1 MGFACPKGWLNIS
14 RKTYSSSACFF
25 FLIFLCELYTCCGG
39 LTRNQ
44 MGLSYF
50 SMERFPTFLVSE
62 HQSFGWLLVST
73 MSWIDYVLVYMPYIC
88 IYIHC
93 MYMPRSMSAVWLE
106 IVPILFGSMYF
117 FFMGER
123 WRWMNIDCIFADP
136 STCLERPPI
145 GRDNTYGYKI
155 EFHQILPVDLG

>member
-14 RKTYSSSACFF
+14 RKTYSSSAW
-25 FLIFLCELYTCCGG
+25 IFLCELYTCCGG

-88 IYIHC
+88 IYIYTVC
-93 MYMPRSMSAVWLE
+93 TCPEAC
-106 IVPILFGSMYF
+106 PLFGWRSFQF
-117 FFMGER
+117 FLVR
-123 WRWMNIDCIFADP
+123 CISSSWVKDEDGWTLIASSLIQALVWSVHP
-136 STCLERPPI
+136 SEGTTHMAIKLSFIKSFP
-145 GRDNTYGYKI
+145 
-155 EFHQILPVDLG
+155 